1 MNVRKLIQ
9 RRIRSKEKGVDLFAD
24 VNAAIAAN
32 VGETGSSSTHVSSSQ
47 RIVQKDGETVV
58 SERTHRREETK

>member
-9 RRIRSKEKGVDLFAD
+9 RRIRGKQDGVDLFAD

-32 VGETGSSSTHVSSSQ
+32 VGETGSSSTHVSKSQ
-47 RIVQKDGETVV
+47 RIVQKDGQTVV
-58 SERTHRREETK
+58 SERTERREETE